1 MIFQALIQVTD
12 GESNIVLHWAVIRM
26 LEMQQVHGTLG
37 RHRNMITRDDARE
50 QVRKS
55 IVKSRL
61 TPDPCMSRSAYAML
75 AYAISMQE
83 RY

>member
-1 MIFQALIQVTD
+1 MIFQALIQVTG

-50 QVRKS
+50 QVGLCHQHARK
-55 IVKSRL
+55 IL
-61 TPDPCMSRSAYAML
+61 TAQNVVRYERSMSAR
-75 AYAISMQE
+75 
-83 RY
+83 